1 MIVTEAVCECA
12 IIAVLENT
20 SVLYLWN
27 ILSLAI
33 VPWLTF
39 LASANLVPD
48 TWYVI
53 VWVPL
58 WPKLPSMPAP

>member
-12 IIAVLENT
+12 RIAVLENT

-39 LASANLVPD
+39 SASANLVPD
-48 TWYVI
+48 TWYAI
-53 VWVPL
+53 VWV
-58 WPKLPSMPAP
+58 SR